1 MWLVLIESSFQG
13 LSGAIKTVEI
23 VKELVKIG
31 LNKVYNNI
39 ILFSLLFSNQITWFI
54 LELGAKSSNLI
65 T

>member
-31 LNKVYNNI
+31 LNEVYNNI

>member
-13 LSGAIKTVEI
+13 LSGAIKTV
-23 VKELVKIG
+23 KELVKIG
-31 LNKVYNNI
+31 LNEVYNNI